1 MGSIATSFEGSLFCE
16 RCGQQFA
23 PKELVC
29 VGCGTAPVRHWL
41 QLTSLA
47 TFLAAAVSNSLVAWF
62 LLPHLLSGNRPRLFR
77 VWFWLDQK
85 ASLYGWVPI
94 ILGILAWDYFVWHG
108 AHRPRQTQHKI
119 KSWVTRK
126 LLTFVLVTSVAPILP
141 WWIPAGQP
149 PDSFLARIS
158 RLTGPCRGEAQGHIR
173 GKFLLDLPV
182 VRIDDRFVRLLEAKA
197 EAICGASVES
207 AKAGTGGRAVDL
219 HPGIGLLG

>member
-1 MGSIATSFEGSLFCE
+1 MASVAASFEGSLFCE

-41 QLTSLA
+41 QLTSLV
-47 TFLAAAVSNSLVAWF
+47 TFLAAAVSNSLVAFF
-62 LLPHLLSGNRPRLFR
+62 LLPHLLSAHHARLFR
-77 VWFWLDQK
+77 AWFWLDQK

-94 ILGILAWDYFVWHG
+94 ILGILVWDYFVWHG
-108 AHRPRQTQHKI
+108 AHRPRQTQHKV

-158 RLTGPCRGEAQGHIR
+158 RYPGLPTSLAWLTVTLVLV
-173 GKFLLDLPV
+173 LLCCNPPTRD
-182 VRIDDRFVRLLEAKA
+182 
-197 EAICGASVES
+197 S
-207 AKAGTGGRAVDL
+207 
-219 HPGIGLLG
+219 LLGHGRVLSLISLGALLFVLAMTLVGWSFTY